1 MLNQAKQNAAEYIR
15 QNADVFQSVSDYI
28 WQNPELS
35 LQEFKATQRFC
46 AELRNEGFTVTEN
59 LCGIPTAFC
68 GRNNIIFNFFG
79 ITNAVH
85 TVTSLG

>member
-68 GRNNIIFNFFG
+68 GSWAAAAR
-79 ITNAVH
+79 
-85 TVTSLG
+85 

>member
-46 AELRNEGFTVTEN
+46 AELRN
-59 LCGIPTAFC
+59 
-68 GRNNIIFNFFG
+68 
-79 ITNAVH
+79 
-85 TVTSLG
+85 